1 MSEKKYRLNIDSK
14 TEKEKQLLYAV
25 ANICGLRKQPANID
39 LYIRSLIDY
48 RDVIHSIEALYTPS
62 ELEELEIDPNEI
74 DKDLTEALNML
85 LQTFEKLSSFLRSSL
100 RSVFSKIRKIRSGK
114 HDKT

>member
-1 MSEKKYRLNIDSK
+1 MSEKKYRLNIDFK

-25 ANICGLRKQPANID
+25 ANICGLRKQPTNID
-39 LYIRSLIDY
+39 LYIHALIDY
-48 RDVIHSIEALYTPS
+48 RDVIEALYTPPS

-74 DKDLTEALNML
+74 DKDLTEALNRF
-85 LQTFEKLSSFLRSSL
+85 LQTFEKLSSFL

>member
-1 MSEKKYRLNIDSK
+1 MSEKKYRLNIDFK

-25 ANICGLRKQPANID
+25 ANICGLRKQYTNID
-39 LYIRSLIDY
+39 LYIHALIDY
-48 RDVIHSIEALYTPS
+48 RDVIEALYTSPS

-74 DKDLTEALNML
+74 DKDLTEALNRF
-85 LQTFEKLSSFLRSSL
+85 LQTFEKLSSFL